1 MKSVFLANMSHEIRT
16 PLNAIIG
23 FSSLIAEL
31 DLTAEEKE
39 QYANI
44 ITTNNELLL
53 KLVNDILDLARI
65 ESGGIVFHKE
75 SCNLTDLVKTL
86 YKQHLSDVPEGI
98 EFKEK
103 CPDTPICLYSDKE
116 RLYQALENILKNAI
130 KFTSAGFIEIGYE
143 YSTNAQ
149 DVRLYVQ
156 DTGIGISPED
166 QEAIFERFK
175 KLDDFVQG
183 TGLGL
188 SICQAIVK
196 QLNGRI
202 LLKSEKNKGCGIS
215 LVFEL

>member
-1 MKSVFLANMSHEIRT
+1 MKIEKTERERIIRLVKQQVVPAMGCTEPICVSLCVARAAEVLGERPVAVSVFLSA
-16 PLNAIIG
+16 
-23 FSSLIAEL
+23 
-31 DLTAEEKE
+31 
-39 QYANI
+39 
-44 ITTNNELLL
+44 
-53 KLVNDILDLARI
+53 
-65 ESGGIVFHKE
+65 
-75 SCNLTDLVKTL
+75 
-86 YKQHLSDVPEGI
+86 
-98 EFKEK
+98 
-103 CPDTPICLYSDKE
+103 
-116 RLYQALENILKNAI
+116 NILKNAI

-143 YSTNAQ
+143 YSAEAQ

-202 LLKSEKNKGCGIS
+202 LLKSEKNKGCRIS

>member
-1 MKSVFLANMSHEIRT
+1 MS
-16 PLNAIIG
+16 PKV
-23 FSSLIAEL
+23 S
-31 DLTAEEKE
+31 
-39 QYANI
+39 
-44 ITTNNELLL
+44 
-53 KLVNDILDLARI
+53 
-65 ESGGIVFHKE
+65 
-75 SCNLTDLVKTL
+75 
-86 YKQHLSDVPEGI
+86 
-98 EFKEK
+98 KEK
-103 CPDTPICLYSDKE
+103 CPDTPICLYTDKE

-202 LLKSEKNKGCGIS
+202 LLKSEKNKGCRIS

>member
-1 MKSVFLANMSHEIRT
+1 M
-16 PLNAIIG
+16 
-23 FSSLIAEL
+23 
-31 DLTAEEKE
+31 
-39 QYANI
+39 
-44 ITTNNELLL
+44 
-53 KLVNDILDLARI
+53 DLARI

-103 CPDTPICLYSDKE
+103 CPDTP
-116 RLYQALENILKNAI
+116 LENILKNAI

-143 YSTNAQ
+143 YPADAQ

-202 LLKSEKNKGCGIS
+202 LLKSEKNKGCRIS

>member
-1 MKSVFLANMSHEIRT
+1 MRSSVF
-16 PLNAIIG
+16 
-23 FSSLIAEL
+23 SLIAEL

-53 KLVNDILDLARI
+53 KLVNDILIWQGLNP
-65 ESGGIVFHKE
+65 EVSSLHKE

-86 YKQHLSDVPEGI
+86 YKTTSFPMSPKVSNSRRNAPIRRSAYIRIRSD
-98 EFKEK
+98 F
-103 CPDTPICLYSDKE
+103 T
-116 RLYQALENILKNAI
+116 ALENILKNAI

-202 LLKSEKNKGCGIS
+202 LLKSEKNKGPHLLGFRIINQPSEAKKNRHLS
-215 LVFEL
+215 L

>member
-1 MKSVFLANMSHEIRT
+1 M
-16 PLNAIIG
+16 
-23 FSSLIAEL
+23 
-31 DLTAEEKE
+31 
-39 QYANI
+39 
-44 ITTNNELLL
+44 
-53 KLVNDILDLARI
+53 
-65 ESGGIVFHKE
+65 
-75 SCNLTDLVKTL
+75 
-86 YKQHLSDVPEGI
+86 
-98 EFKEK
+98 
-103 CPDTPICLYSDKE
+103 
-116 RLYQALENILKNAI
+116 
-130 KFTSAGFIEIGYE
+130 
-143 YSTNAQ
+143 STNAQ

-202 LLKSEKNKGCGIS
+202 LLQSEKNKGCRIS